1 MWIQYK
7 DSLVNLSLVKKI
19 WINENKIIFFFDL
32 VREDSTEFEF
42 DTPKEADKFLFV
54 KIYPLLNK
62 LGGIK

>member
-19 WINENKIIFFFDL
+19 WINENKIVFFFDL

-42 DTPKEADKFLFV
+42 DTPKEADKFLFL